1 MIAAPSEWFSSAQDK
16 TAQEV
21 VEGLSRQAHA
31 EDLQALSFSMNA
43 ALVAASDAW
52 IGQGYASPIE
62 WVRRDC
68 KMTGGEVADRMCV
81 GLQAAAIRESI
92 DALISGDIGFA
103 HLVVI
108 ARTAEALRESKTSK
122 GFDEQRLLERARTE
136 DSLTRFNNYCMH
148 YRHSQD
154 PEGYAEDELAGIESR
169 KLKMSSGKQ
178 GMVHISAWL
187 DPAGAAAVRTA
198 LELLAR
204 KHGADDDRERERRM
218 ADALVEVAMQTL
230 DRGGLPMQSNQRPHL
245 QVTTTLETLLGLAGS
260 PAAEMEFS
268 LPISSRMVER
278 IACDCAVTRILLG
291 SDSTVIDVGRA
302 RRHLRS
308 DAESA
313 CRPGPALRVARM
325 RPRCHLHRGSPP
337 SALDPQRWDRPRQPR
352 ALVLLAPPA
361 GARGALAD
369 RAHGRRP
376 GGGDPAAGAVCCRA
390 GSGLKN
396 QP

>member
-1 MIAAPSEWFSSAQDK
+1 MIAAPSEWFS
-16 TAQEV
+16 TAQNQTAQQV

-52 IGQGYASPIE
+52 LGQGYASPIE

-68 KMTGGEVADRMCV
+68 KMTAGEVADRMCV
-81 GLQAAAIRESI
+81 GTQAVAIGESI
-92 DALISGDIGFA
+92 DAVVAGDIGFA

-122 GFDEQRLLERARTE
+122 GFDEQRLLVRARIE

-148 YRHSQD
+148 YRHAQD
-154 PEGYAEDELAGIESR
+154 PEGYADDELAGIEGR

-198 LELLAR
+198 LEPLAR
-204 KHGADDDRERERRM
+204 KHGSDDDRGRERRM
-218 ADALVEVAMQTL
+218 ADALVEVAMKTL
-230 DRGGLPMQSNQRPHL
+230 DTGGLPMQSNQRPHL
-245 QVTTTLETLLGLAGS
+245 QVTTTLETLLGLAGA

-302 RRHLRS
+302 RRVI
-308 DAESA
+308 SA
-313 CRPGPALRVARM
+313 PTRKALVARD
-325 RPRCHLHRGSPP
+325 RHCVWPGCDRAATYTEGHHLLHWTRNGPTD
-337 SALDPQRWDRPRQPR
+337 LIN
-352 ALVLLAPPA
+352 LVLLCYWHHVMVHEGRWQIARTEDGRVVMIPPQERFA
-361 GARGALAD
+361 ATRGPD
-369 RAHGRRP
+369 
-376 GGGDPAAGAVCCRA
+376 
-390 GSGLKN
+390 
-396 QP
+396 

>member
-1 MIAAPSEWFSSAQDK
+1 MIAAPSEWFSSAQDQ

-31 EDLQALSFSMNA
+31 EDLQALSFSMKA
-43 ALVAASDAW
+43 ALVAASDEW

-68 KMTGGEVADRMCV
+68 RMTAGAVADRMCV
-81 GLQAAAIRESI
+81 SAQAAAIGESM
-92 DALISGDIGFA
+92 DAVIAGDIGFA

-122 GFDEQRLLERARTE
+122 GFDEHRLLDRARIE

-148 YRHSQD
+148 YRHAQD
-154 PEGYAEDELAGIESR
+154 PEGYADDELAGIENR

-187 DPAGAAAVRTA
+187 DSAGAAAVRTA
-198 LELLAR
+198 LEPLAR
-204 KHGADDDRERERRM
+204 KQGADDDRERERRL
-218 ADALVEVAMQTL
+218 ADALVEVAVKTL
-230 DRGGLPMQSNQRPHL
+230 DSGALPMQSNQKPHL
-245 QVTTTLETLLGLAGS
+245 PVTTTLETLLGLAGA

-278 IACDCAVTRILLG
+278 LACDCAVTRILLG

-302 RRHLRS
+302 RRVIS
-308 DAESA
+308 
-313 CRPGPALRVARM
+313 GPTRKALVARD
-325 RPRCHLHRGSPP
+325 RHCVWPGCDRAATYTEGHHLLHWIHNGETV
-337 SALDPQRWDRPRQPR
+337 LGN
-352 ALVLLAPPA
+352 LVLLCYWHHMRVHEGRWQIARADDGRVLVIPPQERFA
-361 GARGALAD
+361 AARGPD
-369 RAHGRRP
+369 
-376 GGGDPAAGAVCCRA
+376 
-390 GSGLKN
+390 
-396 QP
+396 